1 MTTNDDSA
9 LSPRRRFRELLNRST
24 LSIMPGGFSP
34 LYARMAEAAG
44 FESFF
49 VAGSQASAFLYGVPD
64 MGLLGLRDM
73 VDHTRHVQSRVSIP
87 ILVDA
92 DTGYGNATNVFFAVQ
107 EFVRAGLA
115 GLQIEDQEAP
125 KKSATMAGRKVIPT
139 DEAVGKIKAAIK
151 ARDELDPEFVVCA
164 RCDSIGAEG
173 ERFEDA
179 VERATAYVQDGGA
192 DFVWMNSVQTR
203 EQLKTACERIRAPV
217 MVIWGS
223 RPGPE
228 PAELEQLGARIA
240 LYPTFAATVG
250 AQAAWF
256 VLNDFK
262 ARGPGSA
269 RRLDGADACDA
280 VRLAG
285 PVGAGRSPAHSRAR
299 GGVSAAAAAA
309 GLRDDVRPLRIG
321 GVRLPDNAYLKTAS
335 LAGRCGV

>member
-1 MTTNDDSA
+1 MTATSETPQT
-9 LSPRRRFRELLNRST
+9 PRRRFRELLARPG

-34 LYARMAEAAG
+34 LYARMAEVAG

-49 VAGSQASAFLYGVPD
+49 VAGSQTSAFLYGVPD
-64 MGLLGLRDM
+64 MGLVGLRDM
-73 VDHTRHVQSRVSIP
+73 VDHTRHVQSRVNIP

-92 DTGYGNATNVFFAVQ
+92 DTGYGNATNAFFAVQ
-107 EFVRAGLA
+107 EFVRAGVA

-125 KKSATMAGRKVIPT
+125 KKSATMAGRRVIAT
-139 DEAVGKIKAAIK
+139 DEAVGKIKAAIA
-151 ARDELDPEFVVCA
+151 ARNELDPEFVVCA

-179 VERATAYVQDGGA
+179 VERAIAYVQDGGA

-203 EQLKTACERIRAPV
+203 EQLKLACERIPAPV

-262 ARGPGSA
+262 ARGPVALEEWTEKMRATPYGLPDQSA
-269 RRLDGADACDA
+269 L
-280 VRLAG
+280 
-285 PVGAGRSPAHSRAR
+285 VGASRI
-299 GGVSAAAAAA
+299 
-309 GLRDDVRPLRIG
+309 RDFEAEF
-321 GVRLPDNAYLKTAS
+321 LPDRLQRDYVTTF
-335 LAGRCGV
+335 GH

>member
-1 MTTNDDSA
+1 MSTPPATS
-9 LSPRRRFRELLNRST
+9 LSPRRRFRELLSRSG

-34 LYARMAEAAG
+34 LYAKMAEAAG

-49 VAGSQASAFLYGVPD
+49 VAGSQTSAFLYGVPD
-64 MGLLGLRDM
+64 MGLVGLRDM
-73 VDHTRHVQSRVSIP
+73 VDHTRHVQARVSIP

-92 DTGYGNATNVFFAVQ
+92 DTGYGNATNVFFSVQ
-107 EFVRAGLA
+107 EFVRAGVA

-125 KKSATMAGRKVIPT
+125 KKSATMAGRRVIPA
-139 DEAVGKIKAAIK
+139 DEAVGKIKAAVA
-151 ARDELDPEFVVCA
+151 ARNELDPEFVVCA

-179 VERATAYVQDGGA
+179 VDRAIAYVTDGGA

-203 EQLKTACERIRAPV
+203 EQLKLACERIPAPV

-240 LYPTFAATVG
+240 LYPVFAATVG
-250 AQAAWF
+250 AQAAWY

-262 ARGPGSA
+262 ARGPVALEDWTA
-269 RRLDGADACDA
+269 RMRDTPYGLPDQAS
-280 VRLAG
+280 L
-285 PVGAGRSPAHSRAR
+285 VGAPRIRQFEEEFLPQR
-299 GGVSAAAAAA
+299 
-309 GLRDDVRPLRIG
+309 LQRDYVTTFG
-321 GVRLPDNAYLKTAS
+321 H
-335 LAGRCGV
+335 

>member
-1 MTTNDDSA
+1 
-9 LSPRRRFRELLNRST
+9 
-24 LSIMPGGFSP
+24 MPGGFSP

-49 VAGSQASAFLYGVPD
+49 VAGSQTSAFLYGVPD
-64 MGLLGLRDM
+64 MGLVGLRDM

-107 EFVRAGLA
+107 EFVRAGVA

-125 KKSATMAGRKVIPT
+125 KKSATMAGRRVIPI

-151 ARDELDPEFVVCA
+151 ARNELDPEFVVCA

-179 VERATAYVQDGGA
+179 VERAVAYVQDGGA

-203 EQLKTACERIRAPV
+203 EQLKIACERIPAPV

-240 LYPTFAATVG
+240 LYPVVRRDRRRASRLVR
-250 AQAAWF
+250 AQR
-256 VLNDFK
+256 LQGSRT
-262 ARGPGSA
+262 RGA
-269 RRLDGADACDA
+269 RRLDGADARDA

-285 PVGAGRSPAHSRAR
+285 PVGAGRRSAHSRAR
-299 GGVSAAAAAA
+299 GGVPAAAAAT
-309 GLRDDVRPLRIG
+309 GLRTTFG
-321 GVRLPDNAYLKTAS
+321 H
-335 LAGRCGV
+335 

>member
-1 MTTNDDSA
+1 MT
-9 LSPRRRFRELLNRST
+9 PRRRFRELLARPT

-49 VAGSQASAFLYGVPD
+49 VAGSQTSAFLYGVPD
-64 MGLLGLRDM
+64 MGLVGLRDM
-73 VDHTRHVQSRVSIP
+73 VDHTRHVQARVNIP

-107 EFVRAGLA
+107 EFVRAGVA

-125 KKSATMAGRKVIPT
+125 KKSATMAGRRVIPT
-139 DEAVGKIKAAIK
+139 DEAVGKIRAAVA
-151 ARDELDPEFVVCA
+151 ARNELDPEFVVCA

-173 ERFEDA
+173 EQFEDA
-179 VERATAYVQDGGA
+179 VDRAIAYVQDGGA
-192 DFVWMNSVQTR
+192 DFVWLNSVQTR
-203 EQLKTACERIRAPV
+203 EQLQVACQRIPAPV

-240 LYPTFAATVG
+240 LYPVFAATVG
-250 AQAAWF
+250 AQAAWH

-262 ARGPGSA
+262 ARGPIALEEWTSEMRSRPWGLPDQSA
-269 RRLDGADACDA
+269 L
-280 VRLAG
+280 
-285 PVGAGRSPAHSRAR
+285 VGAAR
-299 GGVSAAAAAA
+299 IREMETEF
-309 GLRDDVRPLRIG
+309 LPQRLQRDYVTTFG
-321 GVRLPDNAYLKTAS
+321 H
-335 LAGRCGV
+335 